1 MGDSQSEPNQ
11 RMTINLQL
19 SHDYGRRVTLI
30 AVDVGWCHCCLF
42 NDHFVVMWFQQS
54 LLFLM
59 VAGSYRVSGDNGW
72 LLLELISRNISSQ
85 LLWSIK
91 NVALICI
98 CFVAVVVVVV
108 NNVSLGTIVGFGCCC
123 CCCCSAQ
130 VLFLANKRFFRL
142 LF

>member
-1 MGDSQSEPNQ
+1 MVP
-11 RMTINLQL
+11 
-19 SHDYGRRVTLI
+19 
-30 AVDVGWCHCCLF
+30 A
-42 NDHFVVMWFQQS
+42 S
-54 LLFLM
+54 LLFSM

-98 CFVAVVVVVV
+98 FFVAVVIVVV

-123 CCCCSAQ
+123 RSAQ

>member
-1 MGDSQSEPNQ
+1 MVP
-11 RMTINLQL
+11 
-19 SHDYGRRVTLI
+19 
-30 AVDVGWCHCCLF
+30 A
-42 NDHFVVMWFQQS
+42 S
-54 LLFLM
+54 LLFPM

-98 CFVAVVVVVV
+98 FFVAVVVV

-123 CCCCSAQ
+123 CCCSTQ

>member
-1 MGDSQSEPNQ
+1 
-11 RMTINLQL
+11 
-19 SHDYGRRVTLI
+19 
-30 AVDVGWCHCCLF
+30 
-42 NDHFVVMWFQQS
+42 
-54 LLFLM
+54 M

-98 CFVAVVVVVV
+98 FFVAVVV

-123 CCCCSAQ
+123 VVQLRFCFSLISVFSA
-130 VLFLANKRFFRL
+130 FYSEA
-142 LF
+142 

>member
-1 MGDSQSEPNQ
+1 M
-11 RMTINLQL
+11 
-19 SHDYGRRVTLI
+19 
-30 AVDVGWCHCCLF
+30 
-42 NDHFVVMWFQQS
+42 
-54 LLFLM
+54 
-59 VAGSYRVSGDNGW
+59 SGDNGW

-98 CFVAVVVVVV
+98 FFVAVVVV
-108 NNVSLGTIVGFGCCC
+108 NNVSLGTIVGFVVIVVVRT
-123 CCCCSAQ
+123 Q

>member
-1 MGDSQSEPNQ
+1 M
-11 RMTINLQL
+11 
-19 SHDYGRRVTLI
+19 
-30 AVDVGWCHCCLF
+30 
-42 NDHFVVMWFQQS
+42 
-54 LLFLM
+54 
-59 VAGSYRVSGDNGW
+59 SGDNGW

-98 CFVAVVVVVV
+98 FFVAVVVLVVVV

-123 CCCCSAQ
+123 CRSAQ

>member
-1 MGDSQSEPNQ
+1 MLGGVIVVCL
-11 RMTINLQL
+11 TIISWSCGSSKL
-19 SHDYGRRVTLI
+19 V
-30 AVDVGWCHCCLF
+30 F
-42 NDHFVVMWFQQS
+42 P
-54 LLFLM
+54 M

-98 CFVAVVVVVV
+98 FFVAVVVVV
-108 NNVSLGTIVGFGCCC
+108 NNVSFGDNCGVWLLL
-123 CCCCSAQ
+123 CCSAQ